1 MRRANVASY
10 SSKLRPDFASSFA
23 GGFPM
28 QKRRLGANGPE
39 ISPIVLGG
47 NVYGWTLDEAGSFN
61 QFDRAV
67 AAGLN
72 CIDTSDMY
80 SNWVPGHRGGES
92 ETIIGEWMTKTG
104 RRKDVFVATKLGLPM
119 GEGKSGLSA
128 RYMAQAVE
136 ASLRRLQ
143 TDYIDLYQAHVDD
156 PDTPLE
162 ETLVAFDNLVKAGKV
177 RYIGASNYSGS
188 RLAEAFESSRRNSL
202 ASYVSLQPHYNL
214 VERKKFETD
223 QLPVVQKYGIGVIPY
238 YSLAG
243 GFLSGKYTRD
253 AATPQSQRAGGV
265 EKYRNA
271 RGYAVVDAL
280 IEVAAQLR
288 SKPATVALAW
298 LMAQPGIT
306 APIASAT
313 TSAQLDDLIAAAEL
327 QLDKASIQR
336 LNEVSAPVAA

>member
-1 MRRANVASY
+1 V
-10 SSKLRPDFASSFA
+10 
-23 GGFPM
+23 
-28 QKRRLGANGPE
+28 QKRRLGIEGPE
-39 ISPIVLGG
+39 ISPIFLGG

-61 QFDRAV
+61 QFDRALV
-67 AAGLN
+67 AGLD
-72 CIDTSDMY
+72 CIDSADMY

-92 ETIIGEWMTKTG
+92 ETIIGNWVAKTG
-104 RRKDVFVATKLGLPM
+104 NRGKVFIATKLGLPM

-128 RYMAQAVE
+128 RYIAEAVE

-143 TDYIDLYQAHVDD
+143 TDYIDLYQAHVND

-162 ETLVAFDNLVKAGKV
+162 ETLGAFDRLVKAGKV
-177 RYIGASNYSGS
+177 RYIGASNYSGA
-188 RLAEAFESSRRNSL
+188 RLAEAIELSQRNSL

-214 VERKKFETD
+214 VERKKFESD

-243 GFLSGKYTRD
+243 GFLSGKYTRTG
-253 AATPQSQRAGGV
+253 AAPGSPRAGGV

-271 RGYAVVDAL
+271 RGYAIVDAL
-280 IEVAAQLR
+280 VDVAAELQ

-313 TSAQLDDLIAAAEL
+313 NDAQLDDLIAAAEL
-327 QLDKASIQR
+327 RLDERSLR
-336 LNEVSAPVAA
+336 HLETVSSPTPA